1 MMKLDDKKVLS
12 IEKFYEL
19 YPEFLAAI
27 KAVIIVIKAH
37 INVTLLE
44 QELGQSVIFTT
55 NMVYDPEFTF
65 KWRMRL
71 MYEVMNRLKLY
82 KIE

>member
-1 MMKLDDKKVLS
+1 MKLDDKKVLS

-71 MYEVMNRLKLY
+71 MYEVMIRLKC
-82 KIE
+82 KN